1 MNIQRTVIASQ
12 SSHRI
17 KTDIKKKRNR
27 NFLNKNLLLNSP
39 KILLNLNQKVQLP
52 LFLEVHNKNLLLKWT
67 RLKYSNKI
75 LQRKLLCKR
84 HRPKNQKVLNYQKMN
99 LMKKNHLFL
108 AVTKRLNRFI
118 MRQQKSSQVHLCL
131 ILTFLP
137 LHQVLFQEAYLAHL
151 KPALVYLEINLNRNL
166 YLALQLLK
174 TQKMLLLEVYLIR
187 QLKIN
192 SNPKSQV
199 EGLYLV
205 IQHQLQAVFLEI
217 LLNKLG
223 HFLEQSQLK
232 QRLVE
237 VYLDKSLNLGH

>member
-1 MNIQRTVIASQ
+1 
-12 SSHRI
+12 
-17 KTDIKKKRNR
+17 
-27 NFLNKNLLLNSP
+27 
-39 KILLNLNQKVQLP
+39 
-52 LFLEVHNKNLLLKWT
+52 
-67 RLKYSNKI
+67 
-75 LQRKLLCKR
+75 
-84 HRPKNQKVLNYQKMN
+84 
-99 LMKKNHLFL
+99 
-108 AVTKRLNRFI
+108 
-118 MRQQKSSQVHLCL
+118 
-131 ILTFLP
+131 
-137 LHQVLFQEAYLAHL
+137 
-151 KPALVYLEINLNRNL
+151 
-166 YLALQLLK
+166 
-174 TQKMLLLEVYLIR
+174 MLLLEVYLIR